1 MAVLQKN
8 SFVYRAN
15 IKIYRAH
22 NRFAKYKHLFAL
34 LDLLWFLFLY
44 ENKGGLHISLRVE
57 RFCFMCLGSSS
68 LE

>member
-8 SFVYRAN
+8 SFVY
-15 IKIYRAH
+15 IYRAD

-34 LDLLWFLFLY
+34 LDLLWFLFLR
-44 ENKGGLHISLRVE
+44 ENMGGLHISLHVE
-57 RFCFMCLGSSS
+57 QFCFMCLGSSS